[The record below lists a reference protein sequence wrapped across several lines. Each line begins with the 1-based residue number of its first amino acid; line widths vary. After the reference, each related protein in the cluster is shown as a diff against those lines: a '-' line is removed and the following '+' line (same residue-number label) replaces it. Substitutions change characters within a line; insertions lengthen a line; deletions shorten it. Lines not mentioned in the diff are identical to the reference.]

1 MQFIENTIK
10 SVLEQSYKV
19 DEIIVVDNNST
30 DNTCELVK
38 NKFPNVRLLRE
49 NQQGVS
55 YARNT
60 GINNAKNNWIAFL
73 DSDDQWL
80 RNKIEL
86 QVNKVKSHNYN
97 SLFVHTDE
105 IWIKNGKKIN
115 QKKKH
120 MKLEG
125 YIYKEC
131 LNMCIISPSSV
142 LVNRHLFNEYGMFR
156 PWLKVCEDYELWL
169 RFTSKVPIY
178 LVNVPCVVKY
188 GGHPGQLSKKHWGI
202 DRFRVRAL
210 EKLILRF
217 NLNKIQTK
225 DTTNALI
232 SKIKVIISGA
242 EKRKNKKIMKIYN
255 FKKNYWKDKI

>member
-1 MQFIENTIK
+1 MLNDDMLQKINDLI
-10 SVLEQSYKV
+10 
-19 DEIIVVDNNST
+19 
-30 DNTCELVK
+30 
-38 NKFPNVRLLRE
+38 
-49 NQQGVS
+49 
-55 YARNT
+55 NT
-60 GINNAKNNWIAFL
+60 GVKVPGFG
-73 DSDDQWL
+73 
-80 RNKIEL
+80 
-86 QVNKVKSHNYN
+86 NKVMLDKSK
-97 SLFVHTDE
+97 LDGFVKE
-105 IWIKNGKKIN
+105 ISELMPQDIQEAKEIIN

-120 MKLEG
+120 SKLEG
-125 YIYKEC
+125 NIFKNS